1 MRASK
6 NLNLKTIAVFWSLKM
21 EKTEEIVSA
30 LTGSDPIVLAMLVAL
45 AGIALGGMALWALVR
60 LNSVGDRK

>member
-1 MRASK
+1 
-6 NLNLKTIAVFWSLKM
+6 M